1 MAGSTATKRANAQ
14 LDKSYKRATGEID
27 DRKGAKVKPGDI
39 VTAVFL
45 LIAAKSF
52 NDQCEATHGI
62 SPYKSAKKAI
72 GDGVWAIRNALSRL
86 IGGKGGGGG
95 RGRGDNRTTAG
106 RKQFKGK
113 GRKVGKK

>member
-52 NDQCEATHGI
+52 NDQCEAACCKSDTCVGYYI
-62 SPYKSAKKAI
+62 DAATSLCRPCLSCSDREVAITECQYSPAW
-72 GDGVWAIRNALSRL
+72 DEDVNA
-86 IGGKGGGGG
+86 
-95 RGRGDNRTTAG
+95 DRTCQDCG
-106 RKQFKGK
+106 
-113 GRKVGKK
+113 